1 MFGLDSNVSGV
12 LNLQG
17 KAGDFETFQALDQ
30 AFDFSM
36 VPAPGALALLGLAGV
51 ASRRRRK

>member
-1 MFGLDSNVSGV
+1 MSGV

-17 KAGDFETFQALDQ
+17 KAGDFVTFQARDQ
-30 AFDFSM
+30 IFDYGI
-36 VPAPGALALLGLAGV
+36 PAPGDLALLGIAGI